1 MGQRAA
7 SRMPYAVC
15 RMRRGRAPGRSS
27 RDRSDSLLHIN
38 EYQMSWGVPAICLAP
53 IRSDI
58 SLHLWPKLWNCGSA
72 CGSRTREAVEASER
86 MRNQRPDIILGPQQQ
101 QQQQHEQS
109 RVQLSVGWNNFVL
122 VSDRTW
128 SLGRAVDQEKEGEGG
143 AEKSGSGRGGEPWR
157 GSLILILL
165 LLLTLAFCSKFFLF
179 LFFLSF
185 FFGCARAHAQVGRI
199 EGHASHAPVSVVI
212 NGTTGRAQM
221 MIILLLLPASPRRD
235 SDSDSSYDWRRRRR
249 WSQIW
254 RWVKGKRERGEGKG
268 AAGWF
273 GLKWNWRCTIF
284 SWVVM
289 HRQRRTN
296 HMAPICVSRHG
307 IESNWSQDEGES
319 SWAKLS
325 WAEKRTLL
333 KAAAHI

>member
-1 MGQRAA
+1 
-7 SRMPYAVC
+7 
-15 RMRRGRAPGRSS
+15 
-27 RDRSDSLLHIN
+27 
-38 EYQMSWGVPAICLAP
+38 
-53 IRSDI
+53 
-58 SLHLWPKLWNCGSA
+58 
-72 CGSRTREAVEASER
+72 

-101 QQQQHEQS
+101 HEQR

-143 AEKSGSGRGGEPWR
+143 RKVGVGVGGEPWR

-179 LFFLSF
+179 LFFSHF

-249 WSQIW
+249 
-254 RWVKGKRERGEGKG
+254 
-268 AAGWF
+268 
-273 GLKWNWRCTIF
+273 
-284 SWVVM
+284 
-289 HRQRRTN
+289 
-296 HMAPICVSRHG
+296 
-307 IESNWSQDEGES
+307 
-319 SWAKLS
+319 
-325 WAEKRTLL
+325 
-333 KAAAHI
+333 